1 VRAALGGTVVLIAVL
16 GFAAVASAQAA
27 GVDFSYSP
35 AAPVAGEPVTFT
47 STSSLERPIL
57 VEAWDFDGDR
67 QVDTYG
73 REATQTFS
81 SPGAYTVALHV
92 ADDTGSVTST
102 SKVVT
107 VSPAP
112 SSPPEPPPP
121 PRPTP
126 PVVVEPV
133 PPPPTSRPSPIPRP
147 PATTA
152 SGVPMAIA
160 PFPVV
165 RIAGTYT
172 TRGVRLRLFAVT
184 APAGVRITVR
194 CGGSGCPRRK
204 IGPLVVRGSSTPAV
218 SGGRYVRIRG
228 FARRLLKPGV
238 RLQVFV
244 AHENR
249 IGKYTSFRIRRRHAP
264 LRADR
269 CLRAGGASVIA
280 CGG

>member
-1 VRAALGGTVVLIAVL
+1 VLIALLSFV
-16 GFAAVASAQAA
+16 GVASAQAV

-35 AAPVAGEPVTFT
+35 AAPTAEEPVTFT

-57 VEAWDFDGDR
+57 LEAWDFDADNR
-67 QVDTYG
+67 PDAYG
-73 REATQTFS
+73 RSVTQTFG
-81 SPGAYTVALHV
+81 SPGTYKVLLGV
-92 ADDTGSVTST
+92 ADDTGRVTT
-102 SKVVT
+102 RSKLVT
-107 VSPAP
+107 VSPGP
-112 SSPPEPPPP
+112 SPPPEPPPP
-121 PRPTP
+121 PPP
-126 PVVVEPV
+126 PPPLPVVVEPV

-147 PATTA
+147 PPTTA
-152 SGVPMAIA
+152 SALPPRAIA

-165 RIAGTYT
+165 RIAGSYT

-194 CGGSGCPRRK
+194 CRGGGCPRRQ
-204 IGPLVVRGSSTPAV
+204 IGPIVVRGSSTPAA

-228 FARRLLKPGV
+228 FARRVLKPGV

-244 AHENR
+244 AHEDR

-269 CLRAGGASVIA
+269 CLRPGGATVIS
-280 CGG
+280 CG